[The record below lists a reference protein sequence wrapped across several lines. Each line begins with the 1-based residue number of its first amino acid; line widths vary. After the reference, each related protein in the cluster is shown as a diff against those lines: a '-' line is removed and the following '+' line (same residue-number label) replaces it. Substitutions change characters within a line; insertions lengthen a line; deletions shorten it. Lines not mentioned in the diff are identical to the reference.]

1 MDYLHLS
8 RVSLKHLTALHI
20 MLNTH
25 SVTLTADQLCVSPSS
40 VSKTLT
46 QLRGLLRDELF
57 YRDGTKLIPT
67 PFAIQI
73 APTVHAILS
82 SMNGLLHQ
90 KSFSPVEY
98 QGSFSLAMRESTFEL
113 FAPIIGNIT
122 TQSAPKASLT
132 VYSKEQLGFDALL
145 SGQIDF
151 ILLPHDISQP
161 PTNNKDLVWQTIH
174 SDEMICLMDAAHPL
188 AKQPLTIENYLDY
201 QHVAILDK
209 ELSQPYFEQHLVQ
222 QHKAREIAV
231 TVSDF
236 GSAAVMC
243 HHTELLF
250 TCSKAWSQKAL
261 QAKGLISKPLPFD
274 YGKVAYSLVWSKPN
288 MNDQAMKW
296 LRDQFLES
304 AVPVQ

>member
-25 SVTLTADQLCVSPSS
+25 SVTLTAEQLCLSPSS

-46 QLRGLLRDELF
+46 QLREILRDELF

-67 PFAIQI
+67 PFAVKI

-90 KSFSPVEY
+90 KSFTPEDY
-98 QGSFSLAMRESTFEL
+98 QGSFSLSMRESTFEL
-113 FAPIIGNIT
+113 FAPIIRRIT
-122 TQSAPKASLT
+122 TQSAPKASLC

-145 SGQIDF
+145 SGQVDF

-161 PTNNKDLVWQTIH
+161 PTNNKDLVWKTIL
-174 SDEMICLMDAAHPL
+174 SDEMICLMDPEHPL
-188 AKQPLTIENYLDY
+188 ANDDLTIANYLAY

-209 ELSQPYFEQHLVQ
+209 ELAQPYFEQHLVQ
-222 QHKAREIAV
+222 QHQARDIALSV
-231 TVSDF
+231 ADF

-250 TCSKAWSQKAL
+250 TCSKAWSNRAR

-296 LRDQFLES
+296 LCEQF
-304 AVPVQ
+304 VQPQ